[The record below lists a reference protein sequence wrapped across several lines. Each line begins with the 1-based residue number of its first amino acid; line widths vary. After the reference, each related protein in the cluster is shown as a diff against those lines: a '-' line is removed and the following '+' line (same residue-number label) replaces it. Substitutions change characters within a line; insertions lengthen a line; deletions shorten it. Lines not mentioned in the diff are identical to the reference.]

1 MAGGEGSAMG
11 RRAAG
16 GRRGFTAR
24 AMLIAL
30 VILVTLA
37 LIGLTVA
44 GAFLG
49 PPLVLA
55 YQVASLDSQAGAFLT
70 PPDDGDKDEQ
80 PYVRG
85 RIVLIDAKKGHID
98 PFWRQL
104 PAELIARTKDE
115 VGTVLLV
122 DWEVEGATAN
132 AAHDVKVPVCKL
144 TVIDRDRNR
153 RLGDFVFPWEYTYTD
168 ARRTAIQARRP
179 VIAVADY
186 IKSLPRR

>member
-1 MAGGEGSAMG
+1 MG
-11 RRAAG
+11 RGAAG
-16 GRRGFTAR
+16 GRRGFSTR
-24 AMLIAL
+24 AMLMAL
-30 VILVTLA
+30 VILVTLV

-55 YQVASLDSQAGAFLT
+55 YQVSSLDSQVGAFLT
-70 PPDDGDKDEQ
+70 PPGDPDKDEQ
-80 PYVRG
+80 PYLRG
-85 RIVLIDAKKGHID
+85 RLVLIDVRKGHID
-98 PFWRQL
+98 AVWRQL
-104 PAELIARTKDE
+104 PAELIARGKDE

-122 DWEVEGATAN
+122 DWEVEGATAT

-144 TVIDRDRNR
+144 TVIDYERNR
-153 RLGDFVFPWEYTYTD
+153 SLGDFTFPWEYTYTD

-179 VIAVADY
+179 VVAVADY